1 MFGPAP
7 QHGGTQQGTCC
18 FYEHSARIF
27 GSRPKNLS
35 LVRIYPLSAALHQD
49 RRRNLEL
56 LNVCKFRR
64 GHRNRSCSLDV
75 YLLSQRD
82 PAQLEQGSRMLNFF
96 IGLMLGTPFGVV
108 LGAMMTHAKYAT
120 SEWR

>member
-49 RRRNLEL
+49 RRRISNY
-56 LNVCKFRR
+56 
-64 GHRNRSCSLDV
+64 S
-75 YLLSQRD
+75 
-82 PAQLEQGSRMLNFF
+82 
-96 IGLMLGTPFGVV
+96 
-108 LGAMMTHAKYAT
+108 T
-120 SEWR
+120 SAISPWP

>member
-49 RRRNLEL
+49 RRRILEL
-56 LNVCKFRR
+56 LNVC
-64 GHRNRSCSLDV
+64 
-75 YLLSQRD
+75 
-82 PAQLEQGSRMLNFF
+82 NFAVA
-96 IGLMLGTPFGVV
+96 LGTV
-108 LGAMMTHAKYAT
+108 LVPST
-120 SEWR
+120 STCCRSGCLTFSSA